1 MTTETGDQPVSIDS
15 DLLQKQQET
24 ALANVLAE
32 NRGDELTDMLV
43 ESLYEALRLLEEE
56 IAPETLH

>member
-1 MTTETGDQPVSIDS
+1 MSIDS
-15 DLLQKQQET
+15 DLLREQQET
-24 ALANVLAE
+24 ALASVLAE

-56 IAPETLH
+56 IAPDTFH